1 MLKTI
6 RNTNFVVRPKNAE
19 TKIGINSVVNDN
31 KIINQKNLTKKKIKQ
46 KRLNFKN
53 HDFSFNP
60 MNINIKLSFF
70 ISKTRLAFIKL
81 M

>member
-1 MLKTI
+1 M
-6 RNTNFVVRPKNAE
+6 VRPKNIE
-19 TKIGINSVVNDN
+19 TKIGVNSIVNDN

-46 KRLNFKN
+46 KKLNSKN

-60 MNINIKLSFF
+60 INISIKLSFF

-81 M
+81 R